1 MSLAKC
7 EFSKATYLVKVV
19 EQENA
24 HPFRAKVEAL
34 EFLPT
39 TTKRQCQ
46 CFLGMEFYHEFLKNS
61 LLWFL

>member
-34 EFLPT
+34 EFLPLL
-39 TTKRQCQ
+39 RDNVSD
-46 CFLGMEFYHEFLKNS
+46 FLEWSFTMSF
-61 LLWFL
+61 

>member
-39 TTKRQCQ
+39 TTKRQSD
-46 CFLGMEFYHEFLKNS
+46 FLEWSFTMSF
-61 LLWFL
+61 